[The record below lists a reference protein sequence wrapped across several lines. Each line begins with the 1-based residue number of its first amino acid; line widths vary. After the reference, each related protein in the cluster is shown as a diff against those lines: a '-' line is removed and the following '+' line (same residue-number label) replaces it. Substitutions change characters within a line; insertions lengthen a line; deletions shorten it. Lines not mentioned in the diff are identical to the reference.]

1 MPRRRTPLIAGECY
15 HLFNRGVNR
24 QEIFFEL
31 ENYLFF
37 LRRMRR
43 YLLGEGKKGKTSK
56 VCETLKVL
64 DSTTIIAYCLMPNH
78 FHLLVQPH
86 SDQLSR
92 LMQRLS
98 ISYTKAINKRYGRV
112 GPLFQGQ
119 FQAARVDRNEYLLHL
134 SRYIHLNP
142 VAAGLVE
149 HPQDWEYSSFREYIG
164 LRPGTLPMPALVLS
178 QFPGPAAYREYV
190 ESYESGDRQ
199 AIANLLFDESEG

>member
-43 YLLGEGKKGKTSK
+43 CLLGEG
-56 VCETLKVL
+56 ETFEVL